1 MITNEEKREVYINL
15 KQRLK
20 KALANEFWFE
30 ACMIEYAIIED
41 RTSSVLAHTGICKN
55 AYDSNKKLSNKLS
68 SIEYQLGKSHPIIS
82 AKMDKK
88 IIDDIRLWKDR
99 RNDIAHRACII
110 RYEDT
115 AIKDIAL
122 EGKELVER
130 ISNASAKISRL
141 AEKTK

>member
-41 RTSSVLAHTGICKN
+41 RTSSILAHSKICKD
-55 AYDSNKKLSNKLS
+55 AYDPNKILSKKLN
-68 SIEYQLGKSHPIIS
+68 SIEYQLGKKHPVIS
-82 AKMDKK
+82 AKMDKQ
-88 IIDDIRLWKDR
+88 IVEDIRLWKDR

-115 AIKDIAL
+115 SIKEIAL
-122 EGKELVER
+122 EGKELVEE
-130 ISNASAKISRL
+130 ISNISAKISRL